1 MLASITPLGER
12 GRSSRWPV
20 TVAFFIFGS
29 ALSSAALG
37 AAAGAVGELTWP
49 SGFGAGHLRFAA
61 LALALAAGVVIDLG
75 VGGLRVPSVRRQ
87 VNEDWLREY
96 RGWVYGLGFG
106 VQLGLGVSTIVTT
119 TAVYG
124 TIVAAWITGDPV
136 LGAAVGGSFGLVRG
150 ASLLAGAR
158 VTSTARLVA
167 LHARMGAW
175 RGRVRAV
182 GLATQAA
189 LFGVALVGVLG

>member
-1 MLASITPLGER
+1 
-12 GRSSRWPV
+12 
-20 TVAFFIFGS
+20 
-29 ALSSAALG
+29 
-37 AAAGAVGELTWP
+37 
-49 SGFGAGHLRFAA
+49 
-61 LALALAAGVVIDLG
+61 
-75 VGGLRVPSVRRQ
+75 
-87 VNEDWLREY
+87 
-96 RGWVYGLGFG
+96 
-106 VQLGLGVSTIVTT
+106 
-119 TAVYG
+119 
-124 TIVAAWITGDPV
+124 
-136 LGAAVGGSFGLVRG
+136 VGGSFGLVRG